1 LKPSRYKK
9 LLGLAVGERSMLIAE
24 VAGAGDRPDV
34 RQLAEL
40 TYPAGV
46 SLDHP
51 AELGKALAALLR
63 EKRIGTSDAVVGLP
77 ARWMV
82 AAAKEVPAAA
92 ADLETRASILRL
104 EAEAEFSTELKDLV
118 FDFVDTDRGRA
129 VNGSPAAQTVLLMAT
144 SRKYVDAAV
153 AMCRGA
159 KLNLVS
165 VCPSA
170 VALGQATS
178 RGMPEADDSLVLF
191 VGASGAELTA
201 HRDASPSALRHLRAA
216 SSQPAF
222 VSELRRAVSTLP
234 RSRGTAQRELV
245 LWDGAGIDADAL
257 GSQIGVSV
265 RQGDLPALGVNASTA
280 NRNGAGR
287 AFAAAVALTLPGV
300 RGEGMPIDFLHSRL
314 AAPKARR
321 IPRWAYLAVIA
332 VVACVGL
339 GIYAYTDL
347 QNQQAELD
355 NLNTRLTALKPQ
367 IQTAEAFVSRV
378 SFAQGWH
385 NGEPRYL
392 ACLRDLTSA
401 IPDDG
406 QTYATSLIVRE
417 APKET
422 TNARS
427 AAVSPAAAAA
437 KRTEARVISG
447 QLYGKTSDQQHVQ
460 FVLDHMKQI
469 GAFRN
474 VKLGGTQDAG
484 RGREVSFSIT
494 FDYLPG
500 K

>member
-46 SLDHP
+46 SLDQP

-129 VNGSPAAQTVLLMAT
+129 VNGSSARSNGLADGDVAQIRGRGGRDVP
-144 SRKYVDAAV
+144 
-153 AMCRGA
+153 GA

-437 KRTEARVISG
+437 KRIEGRVISG
-447 QLYGKTSDQQHVQ
+447 QLYGRPATSS
-460 FVLDHMKQI
+460 
-469 GAFRN
+469 
-474 VKLGGTQDAG
+474 TC
-484 RGREVSFSIT
+484 SSCWIT
-494 FDYLPG
+494 
-500 K
+500 